1 MSQHPQFYDMRD
13 AEILLGIGKYT
24 TKRINKR
31 HPLPS
36 PAARVGRT
44 PVWTEEQLV
53 EWYETRP
60 KPGGDRRSK
69 EFRQRLAQKA
79 KGASHNG

>member
-1 MSQHPQFYDMRD
+1 MSQYPQFYDMRD
-13 AEILLGIGKYT
+13 AEILLGIGKYA
-24 TKRINKR
+24 TKHISKR

-36 PAARVGRT
+36 PATSVGRT

-53 EWYETRP
+53 AWYESRP

-79 KGASHNG
+79 KNVSQSG